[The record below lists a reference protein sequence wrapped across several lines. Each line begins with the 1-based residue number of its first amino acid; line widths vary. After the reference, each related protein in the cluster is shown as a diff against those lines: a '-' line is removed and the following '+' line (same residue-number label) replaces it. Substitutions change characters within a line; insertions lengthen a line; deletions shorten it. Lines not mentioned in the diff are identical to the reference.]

1 MKVKSI
7 FVTLA
12 MVLAVVSLE
21 AQTKRGSWGVELGTQ
36 NVGLYEFAL
45 SKRWTLTAK
54 AGLALGAEY
63 SLGKQ
68 DRGFNF
74 SGVVP
79 IAGLATRWHFSSADP
94 SRSYHQGLYLGLDA
108 VSEFSS
114 LAFLEKKV
122 DPAQVVAKTKQAF
135 ALVPSLGWTIP
146 VSRKS
151 YVRCSLGLSYA
162 WTSYRYTKDNSTR
175 WVSPKEQGV
184 TPLHAELVYGL
195 TF

>member
-12 MVLAVVSLE
+12 LMLAVVSLE
-21 AQTKRGSWGVELGTQ
+21 AQTKRASWGVELGTQ
-36 NVGLYEFAL
+36 NVGLYELSL
-45 SKRWTLTAK
+45 SKRLTLTAK
-54 AGLALGAEY
+54 AGLALGVDYTFGSKE
-63 SLGKQ
+63 
-68 DRGFNF
+68 RGFNF

-79 IAGLATRWHFSSADP
+79 MATLAARWHFSSVDP
-94 SRSYHQGLYLGLDA
+94 SRTYRKGLYLGLDA
-108 VSEFSS
+108 TSEFSS

-122 DPAQVVAKTKQAF
+122 DPAQVIAKARQTL

-146 VSRKS
+146 VSHKS
-151 YVRCSLGLSYA
+151 YIRCSLGLNYA
-162 WTSYRYTKDNSTR
+162 WTSYKYTKDNSTG
-175 WVSPKEQGV
+175 WVSPKDRGV